1 MNFEKLSVVKLSN
14 NKKIIILE
22 KLDYQGITYL
32 YVDDVKED
40 ESDTLDN
47 YYIMRVNNNGTIQK
61 EENIEVLTKI
71 IPELTKL
78 VKADYQK

>member
-1 MNFEKLSVVKLSN
+1 MNLEKLSVVKLSN

-32 YVDDVKED
+32 YVDDVNED

>member
-1 MNFEKLSVVKLSN
+1 MNLEKLSVVKLSN